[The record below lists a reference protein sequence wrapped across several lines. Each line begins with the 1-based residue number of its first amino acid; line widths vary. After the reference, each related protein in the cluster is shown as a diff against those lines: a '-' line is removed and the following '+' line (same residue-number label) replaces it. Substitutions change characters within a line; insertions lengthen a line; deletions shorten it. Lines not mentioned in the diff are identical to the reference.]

1 MESSGCWLE
10 ESPESY
16 MAYLEVVDRK
26 DFELH
31 APLSNILLVM
41 DGGGGS
47 EEGSPWRVTT
57 KFLIGRVVIT
67 LTMSDLNNFEVGHLC
82 IVEHL
87 SKNYLPRAKLASR
100 LANLASKCTTDL

>member
-1 MESSGCWLE
+1 
-10 ESPESY
+10 

-57 KFLIGRVVIT
+57 KVLIGRVVIT
-67 LTMSDLNNFEVGHLC
+67 LTMSDLKNFEVGPLC

-87 SKNYLPRAKLASR
+87 SNNYLPRVKLASR
-100 LANLASKCTTDL
+100 LANLASKCTRDL